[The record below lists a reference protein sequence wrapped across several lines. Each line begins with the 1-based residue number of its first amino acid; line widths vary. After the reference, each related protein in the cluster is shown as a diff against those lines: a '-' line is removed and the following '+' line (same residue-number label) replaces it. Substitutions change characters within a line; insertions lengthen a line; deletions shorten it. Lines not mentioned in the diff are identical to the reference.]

1 MLPDAEALIRRSGAA
16 APLFN
21 ARERS
26 ARDAVRS
33 VLERLTGTAPAAA
46 PPAEP
51 AVPASEQ

>member
-1 MLPDAEALIRRSGAA
+1 
-16 APLFN
+16 
-21 ARERS
+21 
-26 ARDAVRS
+26 